1 MSNNPEAR
9 ALVDDVLATIT
20 GRDREPTLDDALVDP
35 DLHAEYECPAD
46 SGSIRVASPAA
57 TRRRSRRDLVGP
69 RA

>member
-35 DLHAEYECPAD
+35 DLHA
-46 SGSIRVASPAA
+46 
-57 TRRRSRRDLVGP
+57 
-69 RA
+69 